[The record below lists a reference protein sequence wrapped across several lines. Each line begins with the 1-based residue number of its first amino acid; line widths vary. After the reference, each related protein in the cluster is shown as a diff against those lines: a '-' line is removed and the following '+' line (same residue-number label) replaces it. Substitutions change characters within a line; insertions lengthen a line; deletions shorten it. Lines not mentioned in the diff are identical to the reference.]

1 LGSRNFVF
9 LGTIVEAFVSTLF
22 AGMKMRG
29 CYQFRVTRNSDLF
42 VEQEEVDDLLRAV
55 EGELASR
62 RYGDAVRLE
71 TAHDCPDEILAYLLE
86 QFALTTDDL
95 YKVSGPVN
103 LNRLMFSTL
112 RSSDVLLH
120 HPFQGFG
127 PVTEFVRQAASD
139 PQVLAIKQTLY
150 RVGSDSAIVV
160 ALVEAA
166 AAGKDVTVIIE
177 LRARFDEEANI
188 ELATKLQEAGAHVMY
203 GVFGFKT
210 HAKLVMVVRR
220 EEKGLRRYCHLGTG
234 NYHTKTARLYTDY
247 GLLTA
252 DESIGEDIHEI
263 FLQLTG
269 LTQVPKLRKL
279 LHAPFSLHQALLAKI
294 EREAEHARAGKPAR
308 IIAKLNALTEPAIIQ
323 ALYRASRAGV
333 DIELIIRGVC
343 CLRPGVRGVSERI
356 KVRSIVGRFLEHS
369 RVYYFEN
376 AGAREIY
383 CGSADWMDRNLFR
396 RIEIA
401 FPIEGEELKDR
412 VTDDLKLYL
421 QDDMQAWV
429 LDTDGHYSRAVVDG
443 QVSAQLRLMNLY
455 DERVALTEG

>member
-1 LGSRNFVF
+1 
-9 LGTIVEAFVSTLF
+9 
-22 AGMKMRG
+22 
-29 CYQFRVTRNSDLF
+29 
-42 VEQEEVDDLLRAV
+42 
-55 EGELASR
+55 
-62 RYGDAVRLE
+62 
-71 TAHDCPDEILAYLLE
+71 
-86 QFALTTDDL
+86 
-95 YKVSGPVN
+95 
-103 LNRLMFSTL
+103 
-112 RSSDVLLH
+112 VLLH

-127 PVTEFVRQAASD
+127 PVTDFIKQAASD

-150 RVGSDSAIVV
+150 RVGNDSAIVA

-203 GVFGFKT
+203 GVFGYKT

-252 DESIGEDIHEI
+252 DEAIGEDIHEI

-294 EREAEHARAGKPAR
+294 DREAEHARAGKPAR
-308 IIAKLNALTEPAIIQ
+308 IIAKLNALTEPTIIQ

-333 DIELIIRGVC
+333 AIDLIIRGVC
-343 CLRPGVRGVSERI
+343 CLKPGVRGVSDHI

-369 RVYYFEN
+369 RVYFFEN
-376 AGAREIY
+376 AGTQEVY

-401 FPIEGEELKDR
+401 FPIDDAELRARVAEELQ
-412 VTDDLKLYL
+412 LYL
-421 QDDMQAWV
+421 QDDMQAWT
-429 LDTDGHYSRAVVDG
+429 LDTDGHYSRASG
-443 QVSAQLRLMNLY
+443 EKKFSAQSRLMTLY
-455 DERVALTEG
+455 DDRLALTEG

>member
-1 LGSRNFVF
+1 
-9 LGTIVEAFVSTLF
+9 
-22 AGMKMRG
+22 
-29 CYQFRVTRNSDLF
+29 
-42 VEQEEVDDLLRAV
+42 
-55 EGELASR
+55 
-62 RYGDAVRLE
+62 
-71 TAHDCPDEILAYLLE
+71 
-86 QFALTTDDL
+86 
-95 YKVSGPVN
+95 
-103 LNRLMFSTL
+103 
-112 RSSDVLLH
+112 
-120 HPFQGFG
+120 
-127 PVTEFVRQAASD
+127 
-139 PQVLAIKQTLY
+139 
-150 RVGSDSAIVV
+150 
-160 ALVEAA
+160 
-166 AAGKDVTVIIE
+166 VTVIIE

-252 DESIGEDIHEI
+252 DEPIGEDIHEI

-308 IIAKLNALTEPAIIQ
+308 IIAKLNALTEPTIIQ

-333 DIELIIRGVC
+333 DIQLIVRGVC

-356 KVRSIVGRFLEHS
+356 KVRSIIGRFLEHS

-401 FPIEGEELKDR
+401 FPIEGEELKER
-412 VTDDLKLYL
+412 VADDLKLYL

-429 LDTDGHYSRAVVDG
+429 LDTDGRYSRAVG
-443 QVSAQLRLMNLY
+443 EAQISAQMRLMNLY